1 MSITVDPKMVTED
14 SQASPKETPLQFI
27 EKMKVIR
34 LATIGRITST
44 IVHEINNPMQ
54 SIQGGASL
62 GLEELGNPEATKLYF
77 ELIRRESTRVLKL
90 TEILRSIY
98 HPDSTV
104 IEPVSLMSIID
115 EVILLVKDD
124 FNQKS
129 IVFEKKVVDDLS
141 PIFIPRPLLIIAL
154 LNIFLNLN
162 DAIMLTGHRKL
173 TLKVENN
180 IDKATLEFSTSFPFE
195 IDPHKVE
202 QKNFVDLSIADNILK
217 PYAVTIELVPGQSS
231 SALQVVMPIGETG
244 KAKV

>member
-14 SQASPKETPLQFI
+14 SQASPKETPLHFI

-104 IEPVSLMSIID
+104 TEPVSLMSIID

-129 IVFEKKVVDDLS
+129 IVFEKKSCGRSISNFHPASSLDNC
-141 PIFIPRPLLIIAL
+141 PA
-154 LNIFLNLN
+154 
-162 DAIMLTGHRKL
+162 
-173 TLKVENN
+173 EY
-180 IDKATLEFSTSFPFE
+180 FP
-195 IDPHKVE
+195 
-202 QKNFVDLSIADNILK
+202 
-217 PYAVTIELVPGQSS
+217 
-231 SALQVVMPIGETG
+231 
-244 KAKV
+244 